1 MEKLVHD
8 TKNPR
13 DVNDDDDDDD
23 DDLSSHG
30 TQQTGLTQQQPNNF
44 F

>member
-13 DVNDDDDDDD
+13 DVNDDDDDI
-23 DDLSSHG
+23 SSG
-30 TQQTGLTQQQPNNF
+30 RTQHTGLTQQQPNNF

>member
-13 DVNDDDDDDD
+13 DVNDDD